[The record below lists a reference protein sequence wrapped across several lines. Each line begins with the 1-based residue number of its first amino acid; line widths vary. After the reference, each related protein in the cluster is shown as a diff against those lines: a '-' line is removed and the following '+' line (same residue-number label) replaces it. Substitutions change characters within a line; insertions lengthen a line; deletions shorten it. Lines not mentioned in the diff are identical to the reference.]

1 MIEQH
6 KRGLLWPLIFA
17 FAIVLVTMAGCRKK
31 DKQGSSAS
39 PQPEPQ
45 QQAPP
50 RPDPIAKQN
59 LAEPAP
65 QHSEPMQQQPQS
77 KAPYKPRLSDVV
89 RTARTWGPVY
99 RAWYGRTARDFTLTD
114 ITGKKHSLSDYR
126 GKNVMLIFWG
136 YWCGPCIMEIP
147 HLIALRNS
155 VSPDK
160 LAMLAITSDQ
170 PSLAKRFAAE
180 ARMNYT
186 VLLDPGGL
194 PLPFN
199 AIYSIP
205 SSFFIDPAGRIKL
218 ATTGV
223 LSLGEMKAI
232 IEAE

>member
-1 MIEQH
+1 MTEQH

-17 FAIVLVTMAGCRKK
+17 FAIVLVTMVGCRKK
-31 DKQGSSAS
+31 DKQGSSAP

-50 RPDPIAKQN
+50 RPDPIAKQD
-59 LAEPAP
+59 LAEPARQP
-65 QHSEPMQQQPQS
+65 SEPMQQQPKTKVAS
-77 KAPYKPRLSDVV
+77 KPSLRDVV

-99 RAWYGRTARDFTLTD
+99 TAWYGRTARDFTLTD
-114 ITGKKHSLSDYR
+114 ITGKKHSLSGYR
-126 GKNVMLIFWG
+126 GKNVMLIFWA
-136 YWCGPCIMEIP
+136 YWCGPCRMEIP

-186 VLLDPGGL
+186 VLLDPGVL
-194 PLPFN
+194 PVPFN

-205 SSFFIDPAGRIKL
+205 CSFFIKADGTVKL